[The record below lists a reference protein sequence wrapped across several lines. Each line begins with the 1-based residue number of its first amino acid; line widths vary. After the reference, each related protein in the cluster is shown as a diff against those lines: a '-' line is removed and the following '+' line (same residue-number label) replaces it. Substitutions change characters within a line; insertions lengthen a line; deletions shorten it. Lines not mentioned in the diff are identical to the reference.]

1 MMCQKIGKAVVNAV
15 GTVVL
20 WIGLESVLAALAMG
34 AWYLLAFDDS
44 ISLIFG
50 GVTMFFLIVGMYAV
64 FYTVGKRCCYK
75 TDLRYAVL
83 AQSFVFLLAGIVRVI
98 CCAKM
103 SFFLPFFFFFGT
115 HFPPLETLFA
125 LLVSGPSNH
134 TIPDLVLYGISVL
147 LSLLPAGFVCLGM
160 KRRAALSDNEEE

>member
-50 GVTMFFLIVGMYAV
+50 GVTMFFLIVGMHAV

-83 AQSFVFLLAGIVRVI
+83 AQSIVFLLAGIVRVI

-115 HFPPLETLFA
+115 HFPP
-125 LLVSGPSNH
+125 
-134 TIPDLVLYGISVL
+134 LVLYGISVL